1 MGCDNALGTQDTQ
14 RIQGIRP
21 ITKTIHE
28 KVSKMTNYY
37 LHKILKNEIKYRH
50 HKQLQALDN
59 NYNHYHKYQTEYKI
73 HHWLPPVTLE
83 PPRDSSIEDL
93 II

>member
-1 MGCDNALGTQDTQ
+1 MGRDNALGTQDAQ

-21 ITKTIHE
+21 ITNKIHE

-37 LHKILKNEIKYRH
+37 HIQIKNKIKYRH
-50 HKQLQALDN
+50 RKELEALDTN
-59 NYNHYHKYQTEYKI
+59 CSIYHKYQTEYKI
-73 HHWLPPVTLE
+73 HHWIPPVTLE
-83 PPRDSSIEDL
+83 PPRDSSIEGL

>member
-1 MGCDNALGTQDTQ
+1 MIYRKN
-14 RIQGIRP
+14 P
-21 ITKTIHE
+21 TKA
-28 KVSKMTNYY
+28 NYY

-59 NYNHYHKYQTEYKI
+59 NFDHYHKYQTEYKI

-83 PPRDSSIEDL
+83 PPRDSSIEGL